1 VNTIENST
9 ENPADSNI
17 AALLRAVVQPA
28 SDRQRDTLKDLATRI
43 TSWEEA
49 FHSAERH
56 GILPMLYSK
65 LHLIEKDIPADA
77 MRPAESAF
85 ARNAF
90 HCMANAAE
98 LLDVLREF
106 ENNGIAAM
114 PFKGVVLAASV
125 YGDLTARMAGDLDV
139 LIHRRDLLRGTEIL
153 KQRGYELKTEV
164 AEDGSPAIPDSFE
177 YHFERP
183 TDGMVLELRWRL
195 ELTPRFRRNLG
206 IQWVWARRQT
216 VKLAG
221 GEVPSLDPVSNLL
234 VLCMHG
240 SKHEWSR
247 LIWICDVAKL
257 VLEAEPE
264 LDWDFAMRE
273 ASRIGLLRSLELGVL
288 LAHYSVAAEL
298 PPKVLRILE
307 TNRNIRKLADF
318 LCQNVLKEPGK
329 KPGGFLPYHIQ
340 LLDRKDRFRTFLSP
354 AILKPNERDREFV
367 KLPAVLEPM
376 YCLIR
381 PFRLLKDRTGR

>member
-49 FHSAERH
+49 LHRAERH
-56 GILPMLYSK
+56 GVLPMLYSK

-77 MRPAESAF
+77 MRLAESVF
-85 ARNAF
+85 ERNAF

-106 ENNGIAAM
+106 ENNGITAM

-153 KQRGYELKTEV
+153 KQRGYELRTRVLKDGTPEMV
-164 AEDGSPAIPDSFE
+164 ACYE
-177 YHFERP
+177 YHFDRSS
-183 TDGMVLELRWRL
+183 DGMVLELRWRL
-195 ELTPRFRRNLG
+195 DLTRHFHRDIG
-206 IQWVWARRQT
+206 MEWVWPHRIST
-216 VKLAG
+216 KLAG
-221 GEVPSLDPVSNLL
+221 ADVPTMDPNSALL

-240 SKHEWSR
+240 CKHAWAR
-247 LIWICDVAKL
+247 LIWICDIGKL
-257 VLEAEPE
+257 LENEPA
-264 LDWDFAMRE
+264 LDWDVALRE
-273 ASRIGLLRSLELGVL
+273 ARSWGLWRCLGLGVML
-288 LAHYSVAAEL
+288 SQRVAGAKPPAEVMRTFEADRTIYRLAQFLAEQAGERHPKL
-298 PPKVLRILE
+298 PDSRM
-307 TNRNIRKLADF
+307 
-318 LCQNVLKEPGK
+318 
-329 KPGGFLPYHIQ
+329 PYNLQ
-340 LLDRKDRFRTFLSP
+340 LLGFQDRARALLSP
-354 AILKPNERDREFV
+354 SFLKPRERDREFV
-367 KLPAVLEPM
+367 KLPKGLEPL
-376 YCLIR
+376 YYLVR
-381 PFRLLKDRTGR
+381 PIRLLVDRTGR